1 MSGPDS
7 QKLEEEPDISE
18 TTDVYQ
24 MLDERGRL
32 DPVDELE
39 ENKELLELLLS
50 DPLTTDT
57 DNNQLER
64 PMSTFCT
71 VGRTKPVP
79 VIPSSLS
86 VGQGDLRQTT
96 IPERAQRSLT
106 GAVDIREEFHPFY
119 LHSKTDMPRWTLN
132 EERSTY
138 SGVREELT
146 MHEMQHAL
154 RDTMGPST
162 SIQAIEVYRR
172 TIPPQHLTQLETRSQ
187 THDSKRYTEP
197 EQSCSQPS
205 TSVSRQL
212 TAYFGSGPVG
222 EQHFGCMHPPT
233 ELIRSYS
240 DIQRPW
246 VTNTTI
252 HGTTWR
258 PPLAHQ
264 SVPHSQ
270 FGRYSPEL
278 GESSSAGQCS
288 QQAQWSP
295 DSSQF
300 SYTSTYDSTENTSG
314 TMESVSPTD
323 VTLEEKSVVNKKR
336 YICSFADCGKRF
348 TRPDE
353 LKRHHRIH
361 TGDRP
366 FACKYCPKTFGR
378 SDHLRT
384 HTRSHTGERPYVC
397 EQCGKRFARSD
408 ERARHRK
415 IRGCASGDAVGPF
428 NRSNTVGTA
437 SPISSE
443 SRESTLT
450 CRRLSAPV
458 LHSTQRTSTGH
469 GPDVKIR
476 PMSNPELISPPIVSS
491 ANTTCLSLSTK
502 FQSNSC
508 IQWPVTPLGLGHS
521 HGHTV
526 PPSSVLSPSTLTH
539 QTTHEFLP
547 ETMETSSAVE
557 RAETLQIKP
566 ESEWS
571 ENISE
576 SNWRTFK
583 AEEPDR

>member
-1 MSGPDS
+1 MVRKPPPTFPTQITLGGTVA
-7 QKLEEEPDISE
+7 KCLLGNW
-18 TTDVYQ
+18 TAHMT
-24 MLDERGRL
+24 RGMVSVAACKALR
-32 DPVDELE
+32 
-39 ENKELLELLLS
+39 N
-50 DPLTTDT
+50 
-57 DNNQLER
+57 NNQLER

-71 VGRTKPVP
+71 VDKTQPVP
-79 VIPSSLS
+79 VIPSSLT
-86 VGQGDLRQTT
+86 VGQGDLGQTT
-96 IPERAQRSLT
+96 NPERSLRSPT
-106 GAVDIREEFHPFY
+106 GALDIREEFHPFY
-119 LHSKTDMPRWTLN
+119 LHSKTDMPRWTLS

-138 SGVREELT
+138 SGVRDELT
-146 MHEMQHAL
+146 MHEVQRAL
-154 RDTMGPST
+154 RDTTEPST
-162 SIQAIEVYRR
+162 SIQTIEEYRR

-187 THDSKRYTEP
+187 THESKRYSEP

-205 TSVSRQL
+205 TSVSRQM
-212 TAYFGSGPVG
+212 TGYFDSGPVG
-222 EQHFGCMHPPT
+222 EQHFGRIHPPT

-240 DIQRPW
+240 DIQSPW
-246 VTNTTI
+246 VTDTTVR
-252 HGTTWR
+252 GTTWR

-264 SVPHSQ
+264 SFPYSQ

-278 GESSSAGQCS
+278 SESSKGGQCS

-300 SYTSTYDSTENTSG
+300 SYTSTYESTENTSG
-314 TMESVSPTD
+314 TVESVSPTD
-323 VTLEEKSVVNKKR
+323 VTVEERSVVNKKR
-336 YICSFADCGKRF
+336 YTCSFADCGKRF

-415 IRGCASGDAVGPF
+415 IRGCASGDVVGPF
-428 NRSNTVGTA
+428 DRSNIVGTA

-458 LHSTQRTSTGH
+458 LHSTQRTNTGH
-469 GPDVKIR
+469 RPDVRIR
-476 PMSNPELISPPIVSS
+476 PMSNPELISPLIVSS
-491 ANTTCLSLSTK
+491 ANTTCLSLSTM
-502 FQSNSC
+502 FQSSSS
-508 IQWPVTPLGLGHS
+508 IQWPVTPLGMGHS
-521 HGHTV
+521 HRHAV
-526 PPSSVLSPSTLTH
+526 PASSVHSTSTLTH
-539 QTTHEFLP
+539 QTTHAFFP
-547 ETMETSSAVE
+547 ETMGTSSTVERPETS
-557 RAETLQIKP
+557 QIKP

-576 SNWRTFK
+576 SSWQTFK
-583 AEEPDR
+583 TEEPDR